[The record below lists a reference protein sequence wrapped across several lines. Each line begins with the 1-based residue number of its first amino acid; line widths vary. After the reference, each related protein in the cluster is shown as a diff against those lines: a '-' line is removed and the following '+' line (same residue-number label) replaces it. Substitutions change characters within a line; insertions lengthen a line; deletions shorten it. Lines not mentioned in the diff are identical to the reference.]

1 MPQIITNLWFDTE
14 ALEAAEYYC
23 SIFPKSEITRIA
35 RYTDAGPGPAGTV
48 VTVDF
53 QLDGKP
59 FTAING
65 GPQFP
70 FTEAVSLLVDCAD
83 QNEVD
88 RYWDALSAGGETG
101 NCGWLK
107 DRYGLSWQVCP
118 DELGELMADPEPAR
132 AERAF
137 RAMLSMTKIDIGA
150 VRAAADDA
158 HGAES

>member
-1 MPQIITNLWFDTE
+1 MPRIITNLWFDTKS
-14 ALEAAEYYC
+14 LEAAEFYC
-23 SIFPKSEITRIA
+23 SVFPNSEITRVA
-35 RYTDAGPGPAGTV
+35 YYPDDSLGPSGSI

-53 QLDGKP
+53 RLDGTA

-83 QNEVD
+83 QEEVD
-88 RYWDALSAGGETG
+88 HYWDALSAGGETSQ
-101 NCGWLK
+101 CGWLK

-118 DELGELMADPEPAR
+118 DEFGALMSDPDPSR

-137 RAMLSMTKIDIGA
+137 RATMTMTKIDIVA
-150 VRAAADDA
+150 VQAAADA
-158 HGAES
+158 GPA